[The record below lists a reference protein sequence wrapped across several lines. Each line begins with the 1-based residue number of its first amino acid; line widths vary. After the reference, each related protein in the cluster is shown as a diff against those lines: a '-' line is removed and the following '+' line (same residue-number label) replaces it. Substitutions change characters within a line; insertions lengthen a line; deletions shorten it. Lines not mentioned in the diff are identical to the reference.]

1 MDLFAHRAQSN
12 RRGVPLADRM
22 RPRTLS
28 EIVGQ
33 HAALGP
39 KAPLARAIAEDRLSS
54 IVLWGPPGCGKT
66 TIAQVIAGATRAHFE
81 RLSAVLAGVKE
92 LRVLVEQAIER
103 RNVHALRTV
112 LFVDEVHRWNRAQQD
127 ALLPHV
133 ESGAIVLVGATT
145 ENPSFALNAA
155 LLSRCLVVR
164 LEPLAV
170 GDIEELLR
178 RAVADEE
185 RGLGGLSLGLVD
197 DAALAAIAAGADG
210 DARRA
215 LGVLEVA
222 GELAATEG
230 GPITVDAVRRVQ
242 AGQAHVRYDRT
253 GEEHYNVVSAFI
265 KSMRGS
271 DPDAAVY
278 WMVRM
283 LEGGEDPLFILRRI
297 LIFAAEDVGNAD
309 PQALGLAVA
318 ADAAFQRM
326 GLPEGVLPLT
336 QIVTYL
342 ATAPKSNAALVAYG
356 GARKDVVDQ
365 GTLPV
370 PGKLRNAPTRAMKE
384 WGYGEGYRYP
394 HDFEGAYVPEQYLP
408 DALAGRRYY
417 VPKGAGAEAA
427 ILERLERLRGPQRK

>member
-1 MDLFAHRAQSN
+1 MDLFAHRARED
-12 RRGVPLADRM
+12 RRGAPLADRM
-22 RPRTLS
+22 RPRALS

-33 HAALGP
+33 PAALGAG
-39 KAPLARAIAEDRLSS
+39 APLARAIAEDRLPS
-54 IVLWGPPGCGKT
+54 IVLWGPPGSGKT
-66 TIAQVIAGATRAHFE
+66 TIAHVIAGATQAHFE
-81 RLSAVLAGVKE
+81 PLSAVLAGVKE
-92 LRVLVEQAIER
+92 LRALVEEAIER
-103 RNVHALRTV
+103 RNLHARRTV

-164 LEPLAV
+164 LEPL
-170 GDIEELLR
+170 GLEELQAVLR
-178 RAVADEE
+178 RALADEE
-185 RGLGGLSLGLVD
+185 RGLGKALLTVD
-197 DAALAAIAAGADG
+197 DEALGEIAAGADG

-215 LGVLEVA
+215 LGVLEMVADLA
-222 GELAATEG
+222 GEG
-230 GPITVDAVRRVQ
+230 GHIGIEVVRRAQ
-242 AGQAHVRYDRT
+242 AGQARVRYDKS

-297 LIFAAEDVGNAD
+297 LIFAAEDIGNAD
-309 PQALGLAVA
+309 PQALALAVA

-356 GARKDVVDQ
+356 RARKDVVDN

-370 PGKLRNAPTRAMKE
+370 PPKLRNAPTRPMKE
-384 WGYGEGYRYP
+384 WGYGEGYKYP
-394 HDFEGAYVPEQYLP
+394 HDFEGSYVPEDYLP
-408 DALAGRRYY
+408 EELAGRRYY
-417 VPKGAGAEAA
+417 TPKGAGAEAA
-427 ILERLERLRGPQRK
+427 IAERLQRWRGQPK